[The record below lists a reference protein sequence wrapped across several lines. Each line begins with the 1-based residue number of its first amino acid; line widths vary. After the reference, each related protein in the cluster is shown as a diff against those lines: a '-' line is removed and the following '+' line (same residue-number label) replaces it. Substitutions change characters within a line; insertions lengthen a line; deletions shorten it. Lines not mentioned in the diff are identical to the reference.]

1 MDDGVM
7 LTACRISWIDRFH
20 ASIKTEE
27 EVAEVQAHAKAVS
40 DSHIAQDILESELSS
55 RLALIVAYGP
65 YITGIDES
73 GAIEFP
79 EEEGTIF
86 KVEVE
91 PDVARLVDEVDTS
104 VCSLVRAWPEFPH
117 APSSH
122 TVSSTRE
129 VSFLKRQ
136 HRRVAIG
143 ISHAKATV
151 KEELRMR

>member
-7 LTACRISWIDRFH
+7 LTACRISWIDSFH

-27 EVAEVQAHAKAVS
+27 EVAEVQAHAKAIS

-55 RLALIVAYGP
+55 RLALIVANGP

-86 KVEVE
+86 KVEV
-91 PDVARLVDEVDTS
+91 
-104 VCSLVRAWPEFPH
+104 
-117 APSSH
+117 
-122 TVSSTRE
+122 
-129 VSFLKRQ
+129 
-136 HRRVAIG
+136 
-143 ISHAKATV
+143 
-151 KEELRMR
+151 